1 MLFLRLL
8 ILAVLLL
15 VFVQDIR
22 NRSVYWVL
30 FPVLAVLLVLLHSL
44 PHHLL
49 ADIWQPVSI
58 NIVFLLFQF
67 LIISVYFSIK
77 NRRWINITDGL
88 LGWGDILLLLS
99 IAFYLSAL
107 NFLLF
112 YIVSLTISLL
122 IWLFWQVISEEKNK
136 QIPLAGFQALIFT
149 VFLAGDWWFK
159 YFDLTDDARWLHLI
173 MK

>member
-1 MLFLRLL
+1 MLFLKFL

-15 VFVQDIR
+15 IFVQDIR

-30 FPVLAVLLVLLHSL
+30 FPVFAPLLILLHL
-44 PHHLL
+44 LQHHLL
-49 ADIWQPVSI
+49 ADIWQSVSI
-58 NIVFLLFQF
+58 NIVFLLLQF

-77 NRRWINITDGL
+77 NRHWINITDGL

-99 IAFYLSAL
+99 ISFYVSPL

-122 IWLFWQVISEEKNK
+122 IWLFWQVISKEKNK
-136 QIPLAGFQALIFT
+136 QIPLAGFQALIFI
-149 VFLAGDWWFK
+149 VFLAGGWWFK
-159 YFDLTDDARWLHLI
+159 YFDLTDDARLLHLI
-173 MK
+173 IK

>member
-1 MLFLRLL
+1 VLFLRLL